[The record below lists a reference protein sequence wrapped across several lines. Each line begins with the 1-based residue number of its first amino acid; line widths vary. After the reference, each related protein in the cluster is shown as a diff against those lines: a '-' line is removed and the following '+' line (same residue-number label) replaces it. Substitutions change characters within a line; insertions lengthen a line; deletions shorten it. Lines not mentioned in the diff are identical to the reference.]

1 MACTQT
7 YAWRQAG
14 LIPTP
19 AAITVS
25 GRRIVWSDLPIDYND
40 IGYSSVSYV
49 RRFKVDTPKIDKS
62 FADDSPDDENDCGA
76 PHG

>member
-1 MACTQT
+1 M
-7 YAWRQAG
+7 
-14 LIPTP
+14 
-19 AAITVS
+19 
-25 GRRIVWSDLPIDYND
+25 WSDLPIDYND